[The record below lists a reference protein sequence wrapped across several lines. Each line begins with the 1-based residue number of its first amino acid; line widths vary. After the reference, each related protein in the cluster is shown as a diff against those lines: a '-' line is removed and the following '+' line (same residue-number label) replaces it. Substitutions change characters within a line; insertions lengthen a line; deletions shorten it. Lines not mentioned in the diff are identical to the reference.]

1 MAAMGFELWAD
12 SPGLA
17 EASRRA
23 GVACVEIDHG
33 SPLAVPEPVE
43 RTHDA
48 AIVEANRWAEE
59 ARWVAAQLEVSP
71 LVIPEIRHAHLQ
83 RELARAKT
91 LIWPSRIEGRARIP
105 GEARAAGTVPVALR
119 SNRFAE
125 SLDEDRGA
133 VVVDAL
139 EDMPE
144 AVAALLASPQRLG
157 RLAASGLR
165 TAREENAWDL
175 FMKRVD
181 EALSELPPPDRSR
194 EARATIGD
202 ELAALIRRGEE
213 ERDRARVAAQE
224 AERAFQALRGRRS
237 VRWALRM
244 AQVARPWFALKER
257 RRRS

>member
-1 MAAMGFELWAD
+1 MKIVVCALGGAVGPWDL
-12 SPGLA
+12 P
-17 EASRRA
+17 ASR
-23 GVACVEIDHG
+23 
-33 SPLAVPEPVE
+33 LVE
-43 RTHDA
+43 RTWIHGG
-48 AIVEANRWAEE
+48 ERS
-59 ARWVAAQLEVSP
+59 LY
-71 LVIPEIRHAHLQ
+71 
-83 RELARAKT
+83 EL
-91 LIWPSRIEGRARIP
+91 
-105 GEARAAGTVPVALR
+105 
-119 SNRFAE
+119 
-125 SLDEDRGA
+125 
-133 VVVDAL
+133 
-139 EDMPE
+139 
-144 AVAALLASPQRLG
+144 AVAA
-157 RLAASGLR
+157 AAIGQDVELR
-165 TAREENAWDL
+165 GDISEPDLRDLRDAAGAAPAVGMGPRRPTEEENAWDL